1 MITRLRIRISA
12 VIMTVLTIII
22 AGVAAGIYFIMQSS
36 ENSETDK
43 LLDYAMGA
51 ETRAGDKFEPEGLN
65 DPTELPQLRH
75 SAKNELFKPAD
86 INWIAVSRDEN
97 GKVTVGFSSKFSE
110 ITDTAPF
117 EAAFVRIESLKKER
131 GYITVSDVKYR
142 YLFQNGRAV
151 LANHD
156 LIGQTMDRLLAIIII
171 ISAAAWLVLLL
182 VIVLLSGWIVKPIAE
197 AWQKQKDFFA
207 DASHELKTPLTV
219 ISANV
224 DVIMSNPDEKVSEQ
238 SRWFEYIKAEEE
250 KMSGLISQMLYLSRE
265 DMLSKRDDTPK
276 TEFDLSE
283 TAEGVC
289 LAFEALAFEKGK
301 ELVTDIK
308 PDILCRG
315 NKEEISRL
323 INILVDNG
331 IKHSDEGG
339 KISVRL
345 EKVRSKAVLTVS
357 NTGAQLSEEQLSRV
371 FDRFYKIDKSRGED
385 KEGYGLGLSIAKTIA
400 EKNDGSLSVQ
410 SDEQGLT
417 SFVFKM

>member
-43 LLDYAMGA
+43 LLDYAMEA
-51 ETRAGDKFEPEGLN
+51 ENGNQDKFETEEMS
-65 DPTELPQLRH
+65 DPPQPRR
-75 SAKNELFKPAD
+75 AKNELFKPAD
-86 INWIAVSRDEN
+86 INWIAISADEN
-97 GKVTVGFSSKFSE
+97 GTVNVRSSSRFNE
-110 ITDTAPF
+110 LTDTAPF
-117 EAAFVRIESLKKER
+117 EAAYERILSLKKER

-142 YLFQNGRAV
+142 YLFRNGRVV

-156 LIGQTMDRLLAIIII
+156 LIGQTMDRLLVIIVI
-171 ISAAAWLVLLL
+171 ISLAAWLVLLL
-182 VIVLLSGWIVKPIAE
+182 VIVLLSGWIVRPIAE

-238 SRWFEYIKAEEE
+238 SRWFGYIKAEEE

-265 DMLSKRDDTPK
+265 DMMSRRDETAK

-308 PDILCRG
+308 PDVVCRG

-323 INILVDNG
+323 INILIDNG

-339 KISVRL
+339 RIEVRL
-345 EKVRSKAVLTVS
+345 EKIRNKAVLTVS

-400 EKNDGSLSVQ
+400 EKNEGSLSVQ

-417 SFVFKM
+417 CFVFKM

>member
-43 LLDYAMGA
+43 LLDYAMRA
-51 ETRAGDKFEPEGLN
+51 EAGAGDKFEPDAMNE
-65 DPTELPQLRH
+65 PSEPPQVRRTV
-75 SAKNELFKPAD
+75 KNELFKPAD
-86 INWIAVSRDEN
+86 TNWVAVSRDED
-97 GKVTVGFSSKFSE
+97 GTVSVGSSSRFSE
-110 ITDTAPF
+110 ITDTVPF
-117 EAAFVRIESLKKER
+117 EAAFERIEALKKER
-131 GYITVSDVKYR
+131 GYITVSDVRYR

-156 LIGQTMDRLLAIIII
+156 LIGQTMDRLLAIIIM

-224 DVIMSNPDEKVSEQ
+224 DVIMSNPEEKVCDQ

-265 DMLSKRDDTPK
+265 DMMSRRDDTAK
-276 TEFDLSE
+276 AEFNLSE

-289 LAFEALAFEKGK
+289 LAFEALAFEKGR
-301 ELVTDIK
+301 ELVTDIR
-308 PDILCRG
+308 PGVMCRG

-331 IKHSDEGG
+331 IKHSDDRG
-339 KISVRL
+339 KITVRL

-357 NTGAQLSEEQLSRV
+357 NTGARLSEEQLSRL

-400 EKNDGSLSVQ
+400 EKNDGSLTVQ